1 MFQPRCSEFS
11 EESLSR
17 TANSTKGETHLVKS
31 QGTCSTTKLLSS
43 RFCLPQTRLLDIPER
58 SRNLEVAETRS
69 EKKTKPASNRFL
81 DGVQTRKFSSLSFC
95 PFGASLFPFKCVG
108 SDSNTWPQGLRPLA
122 CWPQHLIAH
131 TTWRLERSKIM
142 LSENWSKILITESY
156 HVWVLKV

>member
-1 MFQPRCSEFS
+1 MFRPRCSEFS
-11 EESLSR
+11 EESLCR

-81 DGVQTRKFSSLSFC
+81 DGVQTQQRIQKRKFSSLSFC

-108 SDSNTWPQGLRPLA
+108 SDSNPD
-122 CWPQHLIAH
+122 
-131 TTWRLERSKIM
+131 
-142 LSENWSKILITESY
+142 
-156 HVWVLKV
+156 LKV